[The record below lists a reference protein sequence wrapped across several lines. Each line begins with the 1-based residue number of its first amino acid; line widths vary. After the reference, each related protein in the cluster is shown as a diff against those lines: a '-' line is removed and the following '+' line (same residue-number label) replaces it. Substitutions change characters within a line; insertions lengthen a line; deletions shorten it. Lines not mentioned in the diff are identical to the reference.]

1 MPSYDPELTSGDPYY
16 DDFDKTKNYLKILF
30 KPGFA
35 VQARELTQ
43 LQTTLQTQVERF
55 GDHVF
60 KNGTPVLGSGLTE
73 KNVGYVRVTNLS
85 ETNRAL
91 IDGDFVTGTGDKS
104 NLRARIISTEAPLAT
119 GVDTFPV
126 VFLQYLSGG
135 GTAGDSFGLGD
146 QIYSETQSVNFTVK
160 STTSDL
166 VAPTGNALACSID
179 TGVFYIDGF
188 FVYINPQTNVPYRL
202 STANQIESP
211 SSGEEGTAA
220 GASAGVRLYQY
231 PTNRVGLQINKKII
245 DNIDDPTLVDPA
257 KGSYNY
263 SAPGADRYQVDPV
276 FSSKV
281 LNITTN
287 TPSEFIDEDFVDV
300 LRVENGK
307 ITKRYNT
314 TQYAELEKNLARR
327 TYDESGNYTVRPFN
341 TTILNSL
348 RVDKYKV
355 DVTLTSVTGVFGV
368 GDKVINNGVTAD
380 ILDVLD
386 RTNFVGS
393 TAQRLIVDM
402 ESGRF
407 SNGTITSPSGTLTGT
422 VTNVTFMPDAT
433 GVFSQEQGGLAS
445 KLATSVSPGKAYV
458 YGYEFETQS
467 NTNILSDRARTD
479 DTLIGVGLNANVG
492 NYVVAKT
499 NALPFTDVAI
509 KYSGNKFDSYA
520 FDTSNVLG
528 ASGPFRYNN
537 LPQIDI
543 KGKYIQ
549 VNIPYRANEAGRA
562 TIRYWAPLFATEH
575 DAVYDNVMVID
586 TFESATMESS
596 TTGLIVGNQSSG
608 YYLPTSIDSQ
618 GGWASS
624 QIYSPGAKVD
634 KNLQKITFSQNYR
647 SGINYSI
654 AKGKDI
660 NNVAQ
665 DSSVWSNFKPDG
677 TEAGGATCAF
687 VRQVFLGDIDQSIS
701 DNGPSA
707 YVRSSG
713 IARRWIPAESLTYRS
728 GSTLIIQSSGE
739 LSGGIQKG
747 CGVVQQGWAGISGT
761 TQNCSPIAYGSSI
774 TSIVNKNLFVLP
786 VSDAY
791 TPNGVGYNSE
801 SNFAI
806 GDAIRQFHYGVTS
819 SASAGG
825 FTLGNSGGA
834 YFYTDPNQLSESLGE
849 VAGWVLTTDG
859 PVLYVE
865 PVSGIPFKKTC
876 GLTSDTFPGC
886 GGPDTGFDEPCSGC
900 SIGVGCTL
908 GFVGLID
915 LASTAA
921 PSAGATPDYQFKYGV
936 KSSYTNNQISVQ
948 EVRFASDDPGIIGD
962 RYLDVLMGDN
972 PSDFNG
978 ADPKP
983 TGYTKETIVSQ
994 GVVSTNYK
1002 HGQTIV
1008 QFTFNDWTGPVLS
1021 WNGNG
1026 GFGGDPNIINK
1037 GTVVSWDNSQKRLLL
1052 QICDGFQGFQRDLGH
1067 IFGLRDTSC
1076 GMPFVGYGGNGI
1088 YSNST
1093 VSTKDSNIVDM
1104 AGPFNVTTVNFSGY
1118 GSYIEGETGSQ
1129 LLQSKSNFVPG
1140 RFYSV
1145 GEKVAQ
1151 NVPGTQPTK
1160 FATGTVVNF
1169 TARNSGN
1176 SADTQDT
1183 TLLIELDS
1191 MNGPSFEVGANAR
1204 AILEGTL
1211 STTTAGFTGFVP
1223 SPTGKV
1229 TTIQNSYGLNGALFN
1244 GFLGTAGSS
1253 SDQYTETQVP
1263 VTIGRARIRQ
1273 IQEQSNDAHQVS
1285 LFDVTMFDKRP
1296 GVKFF
1301 LSEIYSAYYGFA
1313 KQANRENTMQTAGGK
1328 MFDIHPTYL
1337 GKVYNPELNKLIFP
1351 VPRGDVIKSI
1361 NALDYRILKSFTVDF
1376 SNSDQGQT
1384 AEISSGNS
1392 NIRFVGGYNPSQ
1404 LIDGTD
1410 LNNYLMV
1417 DNDGKIM
1424 DLFSDAFQFRTNNL
1438 DAGDQGRLTITKN
1451 IGGGTGSF
1459 PSTNKFDLIA
1469 MLDVNPGETIKS
1481 SPIRLKKLTEETHIF
1496 ATGDIKT
1503 SVTGRSYFE
1512 LPKTDIYS
1520 LIYAYDTGVSVTA
1533 DVSNIFTLDNGQ
1545 RDNLYQK
1552 GRLYLANNGL
1562 TPIGSIADIA
1572 NSRANLVCPLDITYR
1587 YFAHSGEGPFVSDS
1601 YVNEN
1606 PTGNDIKFLFGDIP
1620 EYTSPDS
1627 GEVINLNKVI
1637 DLRPSFDGVNF
1648 SSVFIPA
1655 SGQAFNI
1662 SYSYFLPR
1670 IDKLVLTRDKEFKI
1684 IQGVPALDPKS
1695 PDRVVDA
1702 MELYKFYIPAYTYKS
1717 TDVISKF
1724 IENKRFTMR
1733 DIGSLERRIQQIEYY
1748 STLSLLER
1756 QTEALFIKDANGNDR
1771 FKNGIVV
1778 DQFSGHN
1785 IGDVKSDDYNVAI
1798 DFVKQELRP
1807 PFISRSVDFDV
1818 NSISNLHRTKDNMV
1832 MSVFDSQPLTTQPL
1846 ATTSVNLNP
1855 FIVTN
1860 WLGRAKLNPAS
1871 DNWYDDNVDPDI
1883 LVNIEGENDAWKS
1896 KGYKAFGTQW
1906 NDWKTNWI
1914 GNESVSDNI
1923 LNKTGNTISRTT
1935 NVTSNR
1941 QLRTGIETR
1950 MVPERIIKEI
1960 GNRFVDLSVVP
1971 FVRSKA
1977 IAITA
1982 TNLRPNTRVYAFF
1995 DGVDVNEHCTFLI
2008 GTTAYRISEADLIT
2022 DSTGTIP
2029 ESVKLVFTIPA
2040 GQFRS
2045 GEKLFRLT
2053 DESSNNAY
2061 QANTSAEI
2069 VYSAEGLVDTNET
2082 ISVST
2087 RKPITIRT
2095 NVNEEKIIT
2104 DTDTDMFID
2113 QSSPTNPLSQTFF
2126 ISPTEHP
2133 NGVFVDKVSVFFK
2146 SKSSK
2151 LPVSLQLRPT
2161 SKGYPSSYIVYP
2173 FAEVVKDAVDVN
2185 ISNNPDVA
2193 SIGSATTFTF
2203 STPVY
2208 LLPGEHAVV
2217 LSTNSDEYETYIAVM
2232 GDKQIGT
2239 QISVTEQPN
2248 LGSLYR
2254 TENAG
2259 MWEADPTAD
2268 LMVQI
2273 SKCKFKA
2280 NGTQTIT
2287 LTEEKGSGGITGEI
2301 KLDVGNLNADI
2312 INWPASRFVCKMRF
2326 TPNSPS
2332 SVSATSTEFDVS
2344 MNETFEF
2351 TRSRKI
2357 NLSTSDTNNTLILN
2371 ATISGT
2377 NQDVSPVLDLDRLSL
2392 IAVENIIEGA
2402 KDITPGGAN
2411 YNGELDPQAKPVI
2424 DGKKPRVR
2432 YVTRQVNLADGFE
2445 SKNIR
2450 VILNEYKP
2458 QNTDIQVFIKQ
2469 QPAGED
2475 APFDNESYTQLT
2487 ASTSG
2492 SFDGYREV
2500 SYTLPADLTEPMGKF
2515 VIKICM
2521 YADGAPL
2528 NTAIVPIVKELRTI
2542 ALA

>member
-73 KNVGYVRVTNLS
+73 KNVGYVRANGLS
-85 ETNRAL
+85 EANRAL
-91 IDGDFVTGTGDKS
+91 IAGDFVTGTGDKS
-104 NLRARIISTEAPLAT
+104 NLRARVISTEAPLAT
-119 GVDTFPV
+119 GTDTFPV

-314 TQYAELEKNLARR
+314 TQYAELEKTLARR

-407 SNGTITSPSGTLTGT
+407 ASGLTITGPSGTPTGT
-422 VTNVTFMPDAT
+422 ITNVTFLPDAT
-433 GVFSQEQGGLAS
+433 GVFSQEQGGTDS

-467 NTNILSDRARTD
+467 KTNISSDRARTD
-479 DTLIGVGLNANVG
+479 DSLIGAGLNANLG

-509 KYSGNKFDSYA
+509 KYAGNRFDSYA
-520 FDTSNVLG
+520 FDTPEVLG

-562 TIRYWAPLFATEH
+562 IIRYWAPLFATEH

-586 TFESATMESS
+586 SFSSATMEAS
-596 TTGLIVGNQSSG
+596 TTGLIVGTNSSA
-608 YYLPTSIDSQ
+608 YYLPTSIDKQ
-618 GGWASS
+618 GGYAGSVA
-624 QIYSPGAKVD
+624 YRPGATAD
-634 KNLQKITFSQNYR
+634 KHLQKITFTQNYR
-647 SGINYSI
+647 SGVNYSI
-654 AKGKDI
+654 GHGTNI
-660 NNVAQ
+660 Q
-665 DSSVWSNFKPDG
+665 DQYDFDLFKPYG
-677 TEAGGATCAF
+677 ANISGATCSY
-687 VRQVFLGDIDQSIS
+687 VRQVFLGNIDQSIDS
-701 DNGPSA
+701 NSNGPSA
-707 YVRSSG
+707 YVRSAG
-713 IARRWIPAESLTYRS
+713 ISRRWIPAESITYRS
-728 GSTLIIQSSGE
+728 GSSLIIQSSGQNT
-739 LSGGIQKG
+739 GGFKPG
-747 CGVVQQGWAGISGT
+747 AGVVQQGWAGISGT
-761 TQNCSPIAYGSSI
+761 TQNCSPISYGSSI
-774 TSIVNKNLFVLP
+774 VSIIPKQLFVLP
-786 VSDAY
+786 LSDAF
-791 TPNGVGYNSE
+791 TPDNVGYNPD

-806 GDAIRQFHYGVTS
+806 GDVVRQFQYGVTG
-819 SASAGG
+819 SAAAGG
-825 FTLGNSGGA
+825 FTLGASGGG
-834 YFYTDPNQLSESLGE
+834 FQYTDPNQLSEAIGE
-849 VAGWVLTTDG
+849 VSGWVLTTTG

-865 PVSGIPFKKTC
+865 PISGVPFAKTC
-876 GLTSDTFPGC
+876 GLTSDFNVFCDPSSA
-886 GGPDTGFDEPCSGC
+886 GFDTDFDQVCSLC
-900 SIGVGCTL
+900 PDGCTL
-908 GFVGLID
+908 GFVGLVD
-915 LASTAA
+915 LVSTPA
-921 PSAGATPDYQFKYGV
+921 PTAGNIPDYQFKYGI
-936 KSSYTNNQISVQ
+936 KPSYNSDQISVQ
-948 EVRFASDDPGIIGD
+948 EIRFRSDDPGIAGD
-962 RYLDVLMGDN
+962 GYLDTLQGND
-972 PSDFNG
+972 SDFDG
-978 ADPKP
+978 GQASVD
-983 TGYTKETIVSQ
+983 GQTKESLIEQGIVASA
-994 GVVSTNYK
+994 YK
-1002 HGQTIV
+1002 HGQIVV
-1008 QFTFNDWTGPVLS
+1008 QFTFNDWETSKIS
-1021 WNGNG
+1021 WLNFGNN
-1026 GFGGDPNIINK
+1026 PNIINK
-1037 GTVVSWDNSQKRLLL
+1037 GNVISWDGSQKRLLVE
-1052 QICDGFQGFQRDLGH
+1052 ICDGYQGFQRDLGH
-1067 IFGLRDTSC
+1067 VLGLRNTTC
-1076 GMPFVGYGGNGI
+1076 GMPFVGYGGDGI
-1088 YSNST
+1088 KTTSVVNSRE
-1093 VSTKDSNIVDM
+1093 SNIVDM
-1104 AGPFNVTTVNFSGY
+1104 AGPYNITTVNFSGY
-1118 GSYIEGETGSQ
+1118 GSYSEGETGTQ

-1140 RFYSV
+1140 RYYSV
-1145 GEKVAQ
+1145 GEKVTQ
-1151 NVPGTQPTK
+1151 NVPGIQPTK
-1160 FATGTVVNF
+1160 YATGTVVNF
-1169 TARNSGN
+1169 GARNSGDFN
-1176 SADTQDT
+1176 DTRDT

-1191 MNGPSFEVGANAR
+1191 ISGPSFEVGPDAKP
-1204 AILEGTL
+1204 ILEGTL
-1211 STTTAGFTGFVP
+1211 ARNASGVTGFVP

-1229 TTIQNSYGLNGALFN
+1229 TTIQNSYGLNGAVFN
-1244 GFLGTAGSS
+1244 GFLGVDGSS
-1253 SDQYTETQVP
+1253 ADQYTDVQVP
-1263 VTIGRARIRQ
+1263 VTIGKARIRQ
-1273 IQEQSNDAHQVS
+1273 IQEQSNDAQQVS
-1285 LFDVTMFDKRP
+1285 LFDVKMYEKRP

-1313 KQANRENTMQTAGGK
+1313 KQANKSGTVQTAGGK

-1351 VPRGDVIKSI
+1351 VPTGDVVKSI
-1361 NALDYRILKSFTVDF
+1361 NALDYRIIRSFTVDF
-1376 SNSDQGQT
+1376 TNSDQGQT
-1384 AEISSGNS
+1384 AELSSGNS
-1392 NIRFVGGYNPSQ
+1392 NIRFVGGFGTSQ
-1404 LIDGTD
+1404 LVDGTD
-1410 LNNYLMV
+1410 LNNYMMV

-1424 DLFSDAFQFRTNNL
+1424 DLFSNAFQFTTNNA
-1438 DAGDQGRLTITKN
+1438 DSGDLGKLTITKN
-1451 IGGGTGSF
+1451 IGGGTGTF

-1469 MLDVNPGETIKS
+1469 MLDVNPGETIQS
-1481 SPIRLKKLTEETHIF
+1481 SPIRLKKLKENIHTF

-1512 LPKTDIYS
+1512 LPNTDVYS
-1520 LIYAYDTGVSVTA
+1520 FIRGYDEGISATA
-1533 DVSNIFTLDNGQ
+1533 DVSNLFTLDNGQ
-1545 RDNLYQK
+1545 RDNYYQN
-1552 GRLYLANNGL
+1552 GRLYLVNNGS
-1562 TPIGSIADIA
+1562 TPIGSTTDVASGA
-1572 NSRANLVCPLDITYR
+1572 ANLACPLNVTYR
-1587 YFAHSGEGPFVSDS
+1587 YFEHSGTGPFVSES
-1601 YVNEN
+1601 YINN
-1606 PTGNDIKFLFGDIP
+1606 PPASGSIKFTFDDIP

-1627 GEVINLNKVI
+1627 GEVINLNKMI
-1637 DLRPSFDGVNF
+1637 DLRPSFDGSEFV
-1648 SSVFIPA
+1648 SVFIPA

-1684 IQGVPALDPKS
+1684 IQGVPALEPKS

-1717 TDVISKF
+1717 TDVVSKF

-1756 QTEALFIKDANGNDR
+1756 QTESLFIKDINGNDR

-1785 IGDVKSDDYNVAI
+1785 IGDVKNIDYNVAI
-1798 DFVKQELRP
+1798 DFEKQELRA
-1807 PFISRSVDFDV
+1807 PFASRSVDFVVD
-1818 NSISNLHRTKDNMV
+1818 SISNLHKTTDNLV
-1832 MSVFDSQPLTTQPL
+1832 MSMFDSESLTTQPL
-1846 ATTSVNLNP
+1846 ASTSVNLNP
-1855 FIVTN
+1855 FTVTN

-1896 KGYKAFGTQW
+1896 MGSRAFGTQW

-1914 GNESVSDNI
+1914 GAESVSDNI
-1923 LNKTGNTISRTT
+1923 LNKTAKTISRTT
-1935 NVTSNR
+1935 NVTSSR

-1950 MVPERIIKEI
+1950 MVPERIIREI
-1960 GNRFVDLSVVP
+1960 GNRFVDLSIVP

-1982 TNLRPNTRVYAFF
+1982 TNLRPNTRVHAFF
-1995 DGVDVNEHCTFLI
+1995 DGVNVDEHCTFLV
-2008 GTTAYRISEADLIT
+2008 GTATYRITEADLIT
-2022 DSTGTIP
+2022 DSTGAIP
-2029 ESVKLVFTIPA
+2029 ASVKLVFTIPA
-2040 GQFRS
+2040 GQFRV

-2053 DESSNNAY
+2053 DESSNNVSA
-2061 QANTSAEI
+2061 ANTSAEI
-2069 VYSAEGLVDTNET
+2069 VYSSEGLIDTNEN
-2082 ISVST
+2082 INIST
-2087 RKPITIRT
+2087 RKPITLRN
-2095 NVNEEKIIT
+2095 NVNEERIIT
-2104 DTDTDMFID
+2104 DTDTDLFVD

-2161 SKGYPSSYIVYP
+2161 TNGYPSSSVVYP
-2173 FAEVVKDAVDVN
+2173 FAEVVKNATDVN
-2185 ISNNPDVA
+2185 ISNSPDIA
-2193 SIGSATTFTF
+2193 SVGSATTFTF
-2203 STPVY
+2203 SSPVY

-2217 LSTNSDEYETYIAVM
+2217 LTTNSDEYETYIAVM
-2232 GDKQIGT
+2232 GDYQIGT
-2239 QISVTEQPN
+2239 KIAVTEQPN
-2248 LGSLYR
+2248 LGSLFR

-2259 MWEADPTAD
+2259 KWETDTTSD
-2268 LMVQI
+2268 LMMQV

-2280 NGTQTIT
+2280 NGTQSIT
-2287 LTEEKGSGGITGEI
+2287 LKEEKGSGGYIGEI

-2312 INWPASRFVCKMRF
+2312 INWPESRFTTKMRF
-2326 TPNSPS
+2326 TPNNPS
-2332 SVSATSTEFDVS
+2332 NVSATSAEFDVS
-2344 MNETFEF
+2344 MNESFSF
-2351 TRSRKI
+2351 TSSRKI
-2357 NLSTSDTNNTLILN
+2357 NLATSDTNNTLILD

-2377 NQDVSPVLDLDRLSL
+2377 NTDVSPVMDLDRLSL

-2402 KDITPGGAN
+2402 KDLAPGGAN

-2445 SKNIR
+2445 SKNVR

-2475 APFDNESYTQLT
+2475 APFENESYTRLT
-2487 ASTSG
+2487 STVTG
-2492 SFDGYREV
+2492 SFSGYREV

-2515 VIKICM
+2515 IIKICM

-2528 NTAIVPIVKELRTI
+2528 NTAIVPIIKDFRAI